1 MEIRNLYLKSI
12 IDKVENFIKRLRWQ
26 AFKIQVTITYKN
38 DLYDIICNTE
48 FKTEQNNFQKDLML
62 DFKKKQ

>member
-12 IDKVENFIKRLRWQ
+12 IDKVENFIKRLRWE